1 MKDIVKDVLS
11 KVELSQTIKAIADK
25 GIEKLAVSIAGA
37 TVLDLFEVFL
47 LLMFLELIDIY
58 TACVFQASLLWQR
71 MYDKKIVERYG
82 NLMNYTR
89 WIWNAHHWRFI
100 DSSILKDGFLS
111 KSITYGLLICTGQT
125 IDTILAIRHTPPV
138 ALTIFCLVMACTE
151 GLSICENLDSA
162 GVKIGGELRDILKK
176 KKEGATK

>member
-1 MKDIVKDVLS
+1 MKDILKDVLS

-25 GIEKLAVSIAGA
+25 GIEKLAISIAGA

-58 TACVFQASLLWQR
+58 TACVYQASLLWQR
-71 MYDKKIVERYG
+71 MYDKKIVERHG
-82 NLMNYTR
+82 NLINYTR
-89 WIWNAHHWRFI
+89 WIWSAHHWRFV

-111 KSITYGLLICTGQT
+111 KSITYGLLICTGQA

-162 GVKIGGELRDILKK
+162 GIKIGGNSVNFYRKRRR
-176 KKEGATK
+176 G

>member
-1 MKDIVKDVLS
+1 MNILKEIFA
-11 KVELSQTIKAIADK
+11 KVELHKTLHSITDK
-25 GIEKLAVSIAGA
+25 GFEKLAVSVAGA
-37 TVLDLFEVFL
+37 TVLDIFQVFL

-58 TACVFQASLLWQR
+58 TACVYQASLLWKS
-71 MYDKKIVERYG
+71 MYDEKIVKRHG

-89 WIWNAHHWRFI
+89 WIWNAHHWRYI

-111 KSITYGLLICTGQT
+111 KSITYGLLICTGQA
-125 IDTILAIRHTPPV
+125 IDTILAIRHTPAV